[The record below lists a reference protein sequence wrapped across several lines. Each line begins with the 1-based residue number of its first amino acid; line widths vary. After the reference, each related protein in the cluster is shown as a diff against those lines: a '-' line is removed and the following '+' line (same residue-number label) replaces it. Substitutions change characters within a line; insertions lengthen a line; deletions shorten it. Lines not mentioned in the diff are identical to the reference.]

1 MCGIAGL
8 VRFDGRLVRASEVE
22 AMTSTL
28 THRGP
33 DDGGVHVDGEAGLGH
48 RRLSIIDLT
57 AAGHQP
63 MFAADG
69 NVAVVF
75 NGEIYNFAALRRE
88 LELQGARFRSRSD
101 TEVALQAF
109 VAWGLGAFARFN
121 GMFAIALWDRRT
133 RKLTLARDRFGIK
146 PLYVSQDGQRI
157 SFASEVKALLALPG
171 GIDDAIDQQALAE
184 YIYYGNSLGERTLYR
199 GVRRLLPGCWL
210 EVENGSVRTGSYWDI
225 ASVEP
230 LAIPAVEAVAGVRER
245 VEAAVQRQL
254 VSDVPIGVFLS
265 GGVDSTAVVAAASAA
280 RAAAL
285 KTYTVRFDFDP
296 DSADVLTSRRVAAH
310 FGTEHHELDVGGYA
324 LAEVLEKLL
333 DAHDLPF
340 GDAAN
345 VPLYLLTRALGGEP
359 KVILQGDGGDE
370 LFGGYR
376 RYSLL
381 ARLALLGPAARI
393 ARPLLRGLPASQRKA
408 RLERMVNAL
417 GARDPAERM
426 ALLLTEEKP
435 DRSPLAIFSPQW
447 RSTLVGADPFARYRE
462 VARRLPAMDPVQA
475 MLYTD
480 CQILLPDIFLEK
492 VDRSTMA
499 QGIEVRVPLLDH
511 ELADFVLALPA
522 AQKLPQGAPKGLF
535 KDSLRGF
542 VPDFVLDR
550 PKAGFGVPYGAW
562 LRGPLRPLLET
573 LLLDPVMDSEGMFDR
588 SVAGH
593 LVAEH
598 VAGTRDHSFLLWK
611 ALALAM
617 WRVRARETRVKADA

>member
-1 MCGIAGL
+1 MCGIAGV
-8 VRFDGRLVRASEVE
+8 VRFDGQPVRAADVE
-22 AMTSTL
+22 AMTATL

-48 RRLSIIDLT
+48 RRLSIIDLS

-63 MFAADG
+63 MFTADG
-69 NVAVVF
+69 NLAIVF
-75 NGEIYNFAALRRE
+75 NGEIYNFAALRHE
-88 LELQGARFRSRSD
+88 LELQGVRFRSRSD
-101 TEVALQAF
+101 TEVALQSFA
-109 VAWGLGAFARFN
+109 AWGLDAFARFN
-121 GMFAIALWDRRT
+121 GMFAMALWDRRT

-146 PLYVSQDGQRI
+146 PLYFSRDGQRL
-157 SFASEVKALLALPG
+157 SFASEIKALLRLPG
-171 GIDDAIDQQALAE
+171 GVDDAIDPQALAE
-184 YIYYGNSLGERTLYR
+184 YVFYGNSLGERTLYR
-199 GVRRLLPGCWL
+199 GVSRLLPGCWL
-210 EVENGSVRTGSYWDI
+210 EVEPGRVRTGRYWDI
-225 ASVEP
+225 TAVEP
-230 LAIPAVEAVAGVRER
+230 LAISAAEAVAGVRRR
-245 VEAAVQRQL
+245 VEAAVQLQL

-280 RAAAL
+280 GAASL
-285 KTYTVRFDFDP
+285 RTYTVRFDFDP
-296 DSADVLTSRRVAAH
+296 DSADVRTSRRVASH
-310 FGTEHHELDVGGYA
+310 FGTEHHELDVGGYT
-324 LAEVLEKLL
+324 LPEVLEKLL

-376 RYSLL
+376 RYALL
-381 ARLALLGPAARI
+381 AKLALLGPASRI
-393 ARPLLRGLPASQRKA
+393 AQPLLRGLPASQRKA
-408 RLERMVNAL
+408 RLERMANAL

-447 RSTLVGADPFARYRE
+447 RATLAGADPFARYRE
-462 VARRLPAMDPVQA
+462 VARHLAAMDPVQA

-499 QGIEVRVPLLDH
+499 QSIEVRVPLLDH

-522 AQKLPQGAPKGLF
+522 AQKLPRGEPKGLF
-535 KDSLRGF
+535 KQSLRGF

-562 LRGPLRPLLET
+562 LRGPLRPLLES
-573 LLLDPVMDSEGMFDR
+573 LLLDPAADSEAIFDHAVVGR
-588 SVAGH
+588 

-598 VAGTRDHSFLLWK
+598 VSGTRDHSFMLWK
-611 ALALAM
+611 ALGLAM
-617 WRVRARETRVKADA
+617 WRARAARARAGA